1 MKRISDQLSSLH
13 FTTWTVVALF
23 LWFIWGILLAGN
35 EVFSREFLLMNRVPL
50 RHWIAD
56 PLQGIFL
63 IKFWFTGLCL
73 VMVVL
78 SVNLIFCSWT
88 KILRIIRIRLSA
100 SKLLMLIIHI
110 VFGLVALGHFGSFML
125 GYRHENIRLGQ
136 GQTFC
141 FEDGYEL
148 TVTKVHFI
156 DDPLVF
162 NKSRR
167 ELTQDQF
174 HYRSNFAEVVL
185 SHKQQEV
192 DRDRIYI
199 LRPLRHKNIQ
209 ITLKR
214 FIPLSKKTRSS
225 RDDNCPGVMFVVSKN
240 PVVWIFLTLY
250 PLMITGIMI
259 YLVMTWRVSPQN
271 RQNQKHYKQG
281 ENENEG

>member
-13 FTTWTVVALF
+13 FTTWTVVVLF
-23 LWFIWGILLAGN
+23 LWFTWGILLAGN
-35 EVFSREFLLMNRVPL
+35 EVFSREFLLMSSAPL
-50 RHWIAD
+50 RHWIVD
-56 PLQGIFL
+56 PLQGTFL
-63 IKFWFTGLCL
+63 IKFWFVGLCL

-88 KILRIIRIRLSA
+88 KILRIIRVRLSG

-125 GYRHENIRLGQ
+125 GYRHEGIRLGQ

-141 FEDGYEL
+141 FEDDYKL

-156 DDPLVF
+156 DDPMVF

-167 ELTQDQF
+167 ELTADQF

-185 SHKQQEV
+185 SRNQQEAH
-192 DRDRIYI
+192 RDRIYI
-199 LRPLRHKNIQ
+199 LKPLRHGNIQ

-214 FIPLSKKTRSS
+214 FIPLSKNSRLSS
-225 RDDNCPGVMFVVSKN
+225 NDKSPGVMFVVSKN

-250 PLMITGIMI
+250 PLMIIGIMI
-259 YLVMTWRVSPQN
+259 YLVMTWRVSPPN